1 MQVRYL
7 SWDFKTLP
15 PGVRKWREEQNSN
28 NKLFATKNG
37 AECAAM
43 LLETAEHLI
52 LCTYKLPLHVLTLQ
66 MNIISGG
73 EKGSAHRA
81 YELMIWCGNGC
92 IHSLESSETQSLSYS
107 CSASSANLNQILKIV
122 TEEKW
127 GRKRRWEKLEKL
139 QKQQRRSSR

>member
-15 PGVRKWREEQNSN
+15 PGVRKSRAAIINFSPPKTEQNVLCCCLKQPN
-28 NKLFATKNG
+28 ILFYAHINSYF
-37 AECAAM
+37 M
-43 LLETAEHLI
+43 FSL
-52 LCTYKLPLHVLTLQ
+52 YKWT
-66 MNIISGG
+66 SFRGG

-122 TEEKW
+122 TEEKYK
-127 GRKRRWEKLEKL
+127 RKRRWEKLEKL
-139 QKQQRRSSR
+139 QKQQRRSSQ